1 MMDIPCI
8 QDLSMINET
17 LKEDILKGKSMD
29 ILLLLLSG
37 PKTVKEIS
45 KELNLPPFSLQLYL
59 KRLIEGDLIHIVEV
73 KVCEGKVEK
82 TYKLASTDM
91 EILNYIKENTTADVN
106 NVELSAQHFSTM
118 TRNLVRNVN
127 QYKNKP
133 HKIKAYFIKSDEES
147 MLAFK
152 QDLEELFKKYQAM
165 EDLEASETYGFI
177 SVLAPYK
184 L

>member
-1 MMDIPCI
+1 MDIPCI
-8 QDLSMINET
+8 QDLSMINEN
-17 LKEDILKGKSMD
+17 LKEDFLKGKSMD

-59 KRLIEGDLIHIVEV
+59 KRLIEGELIRIVDV

-82 TYKLASTDM
+82 TYELASTDM
-91 EILNYIKENTTADVN
+91 EILNYLKENTSNEEN
-106 NVELSAQHFSTM
+106 NIELSAQHFSTM
-118 TRNLVRNVN
+118 TRNLIRNIN
-127 QYKNKP
+127 QFKHKP

-152 QDLEELFKKYQAM
+152 QELEDLFKKYQAV
-165 EDLEASETYGFI
+165 ENLDASETYGFI